1 MMRRYDQISIEEK
14 IALLVGVGVPKK
26 VPGTAGETREISG
39 IPSIELSDGPSGL
52 RVEPYAE
59 RVYLSTAFPSP
70 IMLASTWD
78 PEIVEEVGRAI
89 GEEARE
95 NGIDILLGPG
105 LNIHRHPLCGRN
117 FEYFSEDPLLSGV
130 MASAYVK
137 GVQSA
142 GVGATPK
149 HFVANDQE
157 TNRYFIDTI
166 VSERALR
173 EIYLK
178 PFEIVVKKASPWAI
192 MSSYNKLNG
201 RYTSQDPWLLIDV
214 LRKEWGFEGIVMTD
228 WGAGDDPVEQIN
240 SGIDLIMPGDD
251 KIYEKL
257 VSAYREGRLKPE
269 RVEESFNRLLKIFE
283 KTLSF
288 RGYKPSY
295 RPDLEKNAEIA
306 YKAGLEGA
314 VLLKN
319 IGETLPLKTG
329 SRVAIFGVGQ
339 IATLKSG
346 MGSGHN
352 HSRYTINIVEGLRKA
367 GFKIDEELFE
377 RYHKYV
383 VENYG
388 LDNLEKL
395 YKDEIYP
402 KKLNEDF
409 IEEDFIKK
417 TAERNDVALIVIT
430 RISGEAWDR
439 SVAGGDF
446 YLSLDE
452 KKLIE
457 KVSKAFRS
465 VGKKVVA
472 ILNIA
477 GPIEIYSWRDLV
489 DAILLIW
496 LPGQE
501 AGRIVADLLIGKI
514 SPSGKLPITFPK
526 SWTDVPVSIS
536 SECYPGTPPE
546 NPVKV
551 RYCEDIYVGYRY
563 YDTFGVE
570 PAYEFGYGLSYT
582 SFEYSGLDMK
592 IDKDNIILNIKI
604 RNIGRYPGREVV
616 QVYIKAPGEEI
627 DRPEQELKAFKKTK
641 MLRPGEEEEIKI
653 EISIKDLATYHP
665 EKKRWIVERGWHEIR
680 IGSSSRDIRLTGK
693 IYIPEEIVF

>member
-1 MMRRYDQISIEEK
+1 
-14 IALLVGVGVPKK
+14 
-26 VPGTAGETREISG
+26 
-39 IPSIELSDGPSGL
+39 L
-52 RVEPYAE
+52 R
-59 RVYLSTAFPSP
+59 
-70 IMLASTWD
+70 
-78 PEIVEEVGRAI
+78 
-89 GEEARE
+89 
-95 NGIDILLGPG
+95 
-105 LNIHRHPLCGRN
+105 
-117 FEYFSEDPLLSGV
+117 
-130 MASAYVK
+130 
-137 GVQSA
+137 
-142 GVGATPK
+142 
-149 HFVANDQE
+149 
-157 TNRYFIDTI
+157 
-166 VSERALR
+166 
-173 EIYLK
+173 
-178 PFEIVVKKASPWAI
+178 
-192 MSSYNKLNG
+192 
-201 RYTSQDPWLLIDV
+201 
-214 LRKEWGFEGIVMTD
+214 
-228 WGAGDDPVEQIN
+228 
-240 SGIDLIMPGDD
+240 
-251 KIYEKL
+251 
-257 VSAYREGRLKPE
+257 
-269 RVEESFNRLLKIFE
+269 
-283 KTLSF
+283 
-288 RGYKPSY
+288 
-295 RPDLEKNAEIA
+295 
-306 YKAGLEGA
+306 
-314 VLLKN
+314 
-319 IGETLPLKTG
+319 
-329 SRVAIFGVGQ
+329 
-339 IATLKSG
+339 
-346 MGSGHN
+346 

-409 IEEDFIKK
+409 IEEDLIKR

-501 AGRIVADLLIGKI
+501 AGRIVADLLIGKV

-592 IDKDNIILNIKI
+592 IDKDNIILSIKI

-653 EISIKDLATYHP
+653 EISIKDLAAYHP